1 MPEEYDKNLIFTS
14 EKEASE
20 FSDILQKKYFDE
32 REQLIFK
39 LQKQKK
45 NMRKIFNLNELN
57 LNEEKN

>member
-39 LQKQKK
+39 L
-45 NMRKIFNLNELN
+45 
-57 LNEEKN
+57 